1 MAGFCRRGSKL
12 YRVLLNIRFAA
23 AYMKTAFKASLGS
36 LLVSMSLNLTN
47 AETITFLESFED
59 TVDVVSH
66 LQPADGNR
74 RIDEFSLS
82 EDNDFGQITD
92 GQKALKVAFSSMSG
106 WQRDFQVQL
115 SLDVTTLLQS
125 VIETEE
131 TGRYYL
137 LYDILWDNT
146 DNDAGWANNPL
157 EIGGWMYGDQI
168 EWSGGGQVVTMAYEI
183 GAGTPDGFRLGLVGD
198 DNDRTF
204 LNFIFN
210 SNTGQPMNVYVDN
223 IRLMDTKPGNAET
236 IVSVLE
242 SFEASTS
249 VLAGQGRTENIVQ
262 NEDQAFITHGAK
274 SAKYTL
280 NDADGG
286 WAQDLTL
293 DLSGYSLL
301 AEVLEIPQADRARY
315 TLAWDW
321 LVQLD
326 DGTGGGWGVQQ
337 TWSPDNQ
344 LTQSWAGDGGLRTRA
359 INLSTVPWD
368 APPVLTIIQHGG
380 WSGGNIQLYMDNIRI
395 IDTGFVPSL
404 IELTSPSLGGTS
416 FSFSWV
422 SSPGKLYQVHRS
434 NAVNGPFDS
443 IAEVT
448 ADGDLTTF
456 ADPAPVANNAFYQV
470 ANVPPAPIFEED
482 FETGAAGWTTQDLG
496 ESGTWWELGK
506 PTNGPGEAHSPTRAY
521 GTGLAKDYGDYTDV
535 YLVSP
540 VIDLTGLDNA
550 RLEFWS
556 YRDCEPAFEG
566 ELTDACQVWIL
577 DEDGEYL
584 NDVPIWIRGGEAK
597 QWRLEKGKIP
607 AEALG
612 QKIRLEFSFSSDG
625 GQDNGPQAGWFID
638 DVAITTK

>member
-1 MAGFCRRGSKL
+1 
-12 YRVLLNIRFAA
+12 
-23 AYMKTAFKASLGS
+23 MKTAFKASLGS

-47 AETITFLESFED
+47 AETITLLESFED

-496 ESGTWWELGK
+496 ESGTLWELGK

-566 ELTDACQVWIL
+566 ELTDACQVGIL

>member
-1 MAGFCRRGSKL
+1 
-12 YRVLLNIRFAA
+12 
-23 AYMKTAFKASLGS
+23 MKTAFKASLGS

-47 AETITFLESFED
+47 AETITLLESFED

-146 DNDAGWANNPL
+146 DNDAGWACNPL

-262 NEDQAFITHGAK
+262 NEVQAFITHGAK

-368 APPVLTIIQHGG
+368 APPVLTIFQHGG

-496 ESGTWWELGK
+496 ESGTLWELGK

-540 VIDLTGLDNA
+540 VIDLTDLDNA
-550 RLEFWS
+550 RVEFWR
-556 YRDCEPAFEG
+556 YRDCEPAVEG
-566 ELTDACQVWIL
+566 ELYDWCQVMIL
-577 DEDGEYL
+577 DEDGDWL
-584 NDVPIWIRGGEAK
+584 LDDPIWIRGGEAK
-597 QWRLEKGKIP
+597 QWRLEKAKIP

-612 QKIRLEFSFSSDG
+612 QKIRLEFNFSTDG

-638 DVAITTK
+638 DVAITIK

>member
-1 MAGFCRRGSKL
+1 
-12 YRVLLNIRFAA
+12 
-23 AYMKTAFKASLGS
+23 
-36 LLVSMSLNLTN
+36 MSLNLTN
-47 AETITFLESFED
+47 AETITLLESFED

-368 APPVLTIIQHGG
+368 APPVLTIFQHGG

-496 ESGTWWELGK
+496 ESGTLWELGK

>member
-1 MAGFCRRGSKL
+1 
-12 YRVLLNIRFAA
+12 
-23 AYMKTAFKASLGS
+23 MKTAFKASLGS

-47 AETITFLESFED
+47 AETITLLESFED

-146 DNDAGWANNPL
+146 DNDAGWACNPL

-326 DGTGGGWGVQQ
+326 DGTGGGWGVAQ

-368 APPVLTIIQHGG
+368 APPVLTIFQHGG

-496 ESGTWWELGK
+496 ESGTLWELGK

-638 DVAITTK
+638 DVTITTK

>member
-1 MAGFCRRGSKL
+1 
-12 YRVLLNIRFAA
+12 
-23 AYMKTAFKASLGS
+23 MKTAFKASLGS

-47 AETITFLESFED
+47 AETITLLESFED

-198 DNDRTF
+198 DTDRTF

-262 NEDQAFITHGAK
+262 NEVQAFITHGAK

-326 DGTGGGWGVQQ
+326 DGTGGGWGVAQ

-368 APPVLTIIQHGG
+368 APPVLTIFQHGG

-496 ESGTWWELGK
+496 ESGTLWELGK

-540 VIDLTGLDNA
+540 VIDLTDLDNA
-550 RLEFWS
+550 RVEFWS
-556 YRDCEPAFEG
+556 YRDCEPAVEG
-566 ELTDACQVWIL
+566 ELYDWCQVMIL

-584 NDVPIWIRGGEAK
+584 VDDPIWLRGGEAK

-612 QKIRLEFSFSSDG
+612 QKIRLEFSFTSDG

>member
-1 MAGFCRRGSKL
+1 
-12 YRVLLNIRFAA
+12 
-23 AYMKTAFKASLGS
+23 MKTAFKASLGS

-47 AETITFLESFED
+47 AETITLLESFED

-183 GAGTPDGFRLGLVGD
+183 GAGTPDGFVLGLVGD

-496 ESGTWWELGK
+496 ESGTLWELGK

-584 NDVPIWIRGGEAK
+584 NDVPVWIRGGEAK

>member
-1 MAGFCRRGSKL
+1 
-12 YRVLLNIRFAA
+12 
-23 AYMKTAFKASLGS
+23 MKTAFKASLGS
-36 LLVSMSLNLTN
+36 LLVSISLNLTN
-47 AETITFLESFED
+47 AETITLLESFED

-92 GQKALKVAFSSMSG
+92 GQKALKVAFSSMSV

-146 DNDAGWANNPL
+146 DNDAGWACNPL

-198 DNDRTF
+198 DTDRTF

-249 VLAGQGRTENIVQ
+249 GLAGQGRTENIVQ

-337 TWSPDNQ
+337 TWSPDNK

-368 APPVLTIIQHGG
+368 APPVLTIFQHGG

-496 ESGTWWELGK
+496 ESGTLWELGK

-556 YRDCEPAFEG
+556 YRDCEPAFDG

>member
-1 MAGFCRRGSKL
+1 
-12 YRVLLNIRFAA
+12 
-23 AYMKTAFKASLGS
+23 MKTAFKASLGS

-47 AETITFLESFED
+47 AETITLLESFED

-496 ESGTWWELGK
+496 ESGTLWELGK

-638 DVAITTK
+638 DVTITTK

>member
-1 MAGFCRRGSKL
+1 
-12 YRVLLNIRFAA
+12 
-23 AYMKTAFKASLGS
+23 
-36 LLVSMSLNLTN
+36 MSLNLTN
-47 AETITFLESFED
+47 AETITLLESFED

-496 ESGTWWELGK
+496 ESGTLWELGK

-607 AEALG
+607 AEGLG

>member
-1 MAGFCRRGSKL
+1 
-12 YRVLLNIRFAA
+12 
-23 AYMKTAFKASLGS
+23 
-36 LLVSMSLNLTN
+36 MSLNLTN
-47 AETITFLESFED
+47 AETITLLESFED

-82 EDNDFGQITD
+82 EDNALGQITD
-92 GQKALKVAFSSMSG
+92 GQKSLKVSFSSMNG

-496 ESGTWWELGK
+496 ESGTLWELGK

>member
-1 MAGFCRRGSKL
+1 
-12 YRVLLNIRFAA
+12 
-23 AYMKTAFKASLGS
+23 MKTAFKASLGS

-47 AETITFLESFED
+47 AETITLLESFED

-496 ESGTWWELGK
+496 ESGTLWELGK

-521 GTGLAKDYGDYTDV
+521 GTGLAKDYGDYEDV

>member
-1 MAGFCRRGSKL
+1 
-12 YRVLLNIRFAA
+12 
-23 AYMKTAFKASLGS
+23 MKTAFKASLGS

-47 AETITFLESFED
+47 AETITLLESFED

-92 GQKALKVAFSSMSG
+92 GQKALKVAFSSMSV

-146 DNDAGWANNPL
+146 DNDAGWACNPL

-198 DNDRTF
+198 DTDRTF

-262 NEDQAFITHGAK
+262 NEVQAFITHGAK

-368 APPVLTIIQHGG
+368 APPVLTIFQHGG
-380 WSGGNIQLYMDNIRI
+380 WSGGNIQMYMDNIRI

-434 NAVNGPFDS
+434 NAVNEHFDS

-496 ESGTWWELGK
+496 ESGTLWELGK

-521 GTGLAKDYGDYTDV
+521 GTGLAKDYVDYTDV

-540 VIDLTGLDNA
+540 VIDLTDLDNA
-550 RLEFWS
+550 RVEFWS

-612 QKIRLEFSFSSDG
+612 QKIRLIFIFSSDG

>member
-1 MAGFCRRGSKL
+1 
-12 YRVLLNIRFAA
+12 
-23 AYMKTAFKASLGS
+23 MKTAFKASLGS

-47 AETITFLESFED
+47 AETITLLESFED

-368 APPVLTIIQHGG
+368 APPVLTIIQNGG

-482 FETGAAGWTTQDLG
+482 FETAAAGWTTQDLG
-496 ESGTWWELGK
+496 ESGTLWELGK

-521 GTGLAKDYGDYTDV
+521 GTGLAKDYGDYTAV

-540 VIDLTGLDNA
+540 LIDLTGLDNA

-607 AEALG
+607 AEGLG
-612 QKIRLEFSFSSDG
+612 QKIRLEFNFSSDG

>member
-1 MAGFCRRGSKL
+1 
-12 YRVLLNIRFAA
+12 
-23 AYMKTAFKASLGS
+23 
-36 LLVSMSLNLTN
+36 MSLNLTN
-47 AETITFLESFED
+47 AETITLLESFED

-496 ESGTWWELGK
+496 ESGTEWELGK
-506 PTNGPGEAHSPTRAY
+506 PANGPGEAHSPTHAY
-521 GTGLAKDYGDYTDV
+521 GTGLVKDYGDYTDV

-556 YRDCEPAFEG
+556 YRDCEPMLEG
-566 ELTDACQVWIL
+566 EFMDWCQIMIL

-584 NDVPIWIRGGEAK
+584 VDDPIWLRGGEAT

-607 AEALG
+607 TEALG
-612 QKIRLEFSFSSDG
+612 QKIRLEFNFSSDG

-638 DVAITTK
+638 DVSITTK

>member
-1 MAGFCRRGSKL
+1 
-12 YRVLLNIRFAA
+12 
-23 AYMKTAFKASLGS
+23 MKTAFKASLGS

-47 AETITFLESFED
+47 AETITLLESFED

-92 GQKALKVAFSSMSG
+92 GQKALKVAFSSMSS

-146 DNDAGWANNPL
+146 DNDAGWACNPL

-198 DNDRTF
+198 DTDRTF

-249 VLAGQGRTENIVQ
+249 VIAGQGRTENIVQ

-404 IELTSPSLGGTS
+404 IELTSPSLGGAS

-434 NAVNGPFDS
+434 NAVNEPFDS

-496 ESGTWWELGK
+496 ESGTLWELGK

-540 VIDLTGLDNA
+540 VIDLTDLDNA
-550 RLEFWS
+550 RVEFWS

>member
-1 MAGFCRRGSKL
+1 
-12 YRVLLNIRFAA
+12 
-23 AYMKTAFKASLGS
+23 
-36 LLVSMSLNLTN
+36 LVSMSLNLTN
-47 AETITFLESFED
+47 AETITLLESFED

-496 ESGTWWELGK
+496 ESGTLWELGK

>member
-1 MAGFCRRGSKL
+1 
-12 YRVLLNIRFAA
+12 
-23 AYMKTAFKASLGS
+23 MKTAFKASLGS

-47 AETITFLESFED
+47 AETITLLESFED

-496 ESGTWWELGK
+496 ESGTLWELGK

-607 AEALG
+607 AEGLG

>member
-1 MAGFCRRGSKL
+1 
-12 YRVLLNIRFAA
+12 
-23 AYMKTAFKASLGS
+23 MKTAFKASLGS

-47 AETITFLESFED
+47 AETITLLESFED

-92 GQKALKVAFSSMSG
+92 GQKALKVAFSSMSS

-198 DNDRTF
+198 DTDRTF

-249 VLAGQGRTENIVQ
+249 VIAGQGRTENIVQ

-368 APPVLTIIQHGG
+368 APPVLTIFQHGG

-434 NAVNGPFDS
+434 NAVNEPFDS

-496 ESGTWWELGK
+496 ESGTLWELGK

>member
-1 MAGFCRRGSKL
+1 
-12 YRVLLNIRFAA
+12 
-23 AYMKTAFKASLGS
+23 MKTAFKASLGS

-47 AETITFLESFED
+47 AETITLLESFED

-92 GQKALKVAFSSMSG
+92 GQKALKVAFSSMSV

-198 DNDRTF
+198 DTDRTF

-262 NEDQAFITHGAK
+262 NEVQAFITHGAK

-434 NAVNGPFDS
+434 NAVNEPFDS

-496 ESGTWWELGK
+496 ESGTLWELGK

>member
-1 MAGFCRRGSKL
+1 
-12 YRVLLNIRFAA
+12 
-23 AYMKTAFKASLGS
+23 MKTAFKASLGS

-47 AETITFLESFED
+47 AETITLLESFED

-183 GAGTPDGFRLGLVGD
+183 GAGTPDGFVLGLVGD

-210 SNTGQPMNVYVDN
+210 SNTGQPMKVYVDN

-496 ESGTWWELGK
+496 ESGTLWELGK

-540 VIDLTGLDNA
+540 VIVLTGLDNA

>member
-1 MAGFCRRGSKL
+1 
-12 YRVLLNIRFAA
+12 
-23 AYMKTAFKASLGS
+23 
-36 LLVSMSLNLTN
+36 MSLNLTN
-47 AETITFLESFED
+47 AETITLLESFED

-210 SNTGQPMNVYVDN
+210 SNTGQPMKVYVDN

-236 IVSVLE
+236 IVTVLE

-395 IDTGFVPSL
+395 IDTGFVTSL

-456 ADPAPVANNAFYQV
+456 ADPAPAANNAFYQV

-496 ESGTWWELGK
+496 ESGTLWELGK

>member
-1 MAGFCRRGSKL
+1 
-12 YRVLLNIRFAA
+12 
-23 AYMKTAFKASLGS
+23 MKTAFKASLGS

-47 AETITFLESFED
+47 AETITLLESFED

-146 DNDAGWANNPL
+146 DNDAGWACNPL

-262 NEDQAFITHGAK
+262 NEVQAFITHGAK

-496 ESGTWWELGK
+496 ESGTLWELGK

>member
-1 MAGFCRRGSKL
+1 
-12 YRVLLNIRFAA
+12 
-23 AYMKTAFKASLGS
+23 MKTAFKASLGS

-47 AETITFLESFED
+47 AETITLLESFED

-146 DNDAGWANNPL
+146 DNDAGWACNPL

-198 DNDRTF
+198 DTDRTF

-326 DGTGGGWGVQQ
+326 DGTGGGWGVAQ

-368 APPVLTIIQHGG
+368 APPVLTIFQHGG

-496 ESGTWWELGK
+496 ESGTLWELGK

-556 YRDCEPAFEG
+556 YRDCEPAFDG

-612 QKIRLEFSFSSDG
+612 QKIRLIFIFSSDG

>member
-1 MAGFCRRGSKL
+1 
-12 YRVLLNIRFAA
+12 
-23 AYMKTAFKASLGS
+23 MKTAFKGSLGS
-36 LLVSMSLNLTN
+36 LLVLMSLNLTN
-47 AETITFLESFED
+47 AETITLLESFED

-92 GQKALKVAFSSMSG
+92 GQKALKVAFSSMSV

-146 DNDAGWANNPL
+146 DNDAEWACNPL

-198 DNDRTF
+198 DTDRTF

-337 TWSPDNQ
+337 TWSPSNQ

-368 APPVLTIIQHGG
+368 APPVLTIFQHGG

-496 ESGTWWELGK
+496 ESGTLWELGK

-540 VIDLTGLDNA
+540 VIDLTDLDNA
-550 RLEFWS
+550 RVEFWS
-556 YRDCEPAFEG
+556 YRDCEPAVEG
-566 ELTDACQVWIL
+566 ELYDWCQVMIL

-584 NDVPIWIRGGEAK
+584 VDNPIWLRGGVAK
-597 QWRLEKGKIP
+597 QWRLEKAKIP

-612 QKIRLEFSFSSDG
+612 QKIRLEFNFSTDG

>member
-1 MAGFCRRGSKL
+1 
-12 YRVLLNIRFAA
+12 
-23 AYMKTAFKASLGS
+23 MKTAFKASLGS

-47 AETITFLESFED
+47 AETITLLESFED

-210 SNTGQPMNVYVDN
+210 SNTGQPMKVYVDN

-470 ANVPPAPIFEED
+470 ANVPPTPIFEED

-496 ESGTWWELGK
+496 ESGTLWELGK

-584 NDVPIWIRGGEAK
+584 NDVPVWIRGGEAK

-612 QKIRLEFSFSSDG
+612 QKIRLEFNFSSDG

>member
-1 MAGFCRRGSKL
+1 
-12 YRVLLNIRFAA
+12 
-23 AYMKTAFKASLGS
+23 MKTAFKASLGS

-47 AETITFLESFED
+47 AETITLLESFED

-496 ESGTWWELGK
+496 ESGTLWELGK

-612 QKIRLEFSFSSDG
+612 QKIRLEFNFSSDG

>member
-1 MAGFCRRGSKL
+1 
-12 YRVLLNIRFAA
+12 
-23 AYMKTAFKASLGS
+23 MKTAFKASLGS

-47 AETITFLESFED
+47 AETITLLESFED

-223 IRLMDTKPGNAET
+223 IRLMDTKPENAET

-249 VLAGQGRTENIVQ
+249 VLTGQGRTENIVQ

-368 APPVLTIIQHGG
+368 APPVLTIFQHGG

-456 ADPAPVANNAFYQV
+456 ADPTPVANNAFYQV

-496 ESGTWWELGK
+496 ESGTLWELGK

>member
-1 MAGFCRRGSKL
+1 
-12 YRVLLNIRFAA
+12 
-23 AYMKTAFKASLGS
+23 MKTAFKASLGS

-47 AETITFLESFED
+47 AETITLLESFED

-92 GQKALKVAFSSMSG
+92 GQKALKVAFSSMSV

-146 DNDAGWANNPL
+146 DNDAGWACNPL

-198 DNDRTF
+198 DTDRTF

-262 NEDQAFITHGAK
+262 NEVQAFITHGAK

-326 DGTGGGWGVQQ
+326 DGTGGGWGVAQ

-368 APPVLTIIQHGG
+368 APPVLTIFQHGG
-380 WSGGNIQLYMDNIRI
+380 WSGGNIQMYMDNIRI

-496 ESGTWWELGK
+496 ESGTLWELGK

-540 VIDLTGLDNA
+540 VIDLTDLDNA
-550 RLEFWS
+550 RVEFWS
-556 YRDCEPAFEG
+556 YRDCEPAVEG
-566 ELTDACQVWIL
+566 ELYDWCQVMIL

-584 NDVPIWIRGGEAK
+584 VDNPIWLRGGEAK
-597 QWRLEKGKIP
+597 QWRLEKAKIP
-607 AEALG
+607 AQALG
-612 QKIRLEFSFSSDG
+612 QKIRLEFNFSSDG
-625 GQDNGPQAGWFID
+625 GQDIGPQAGWFID
-638 DVAITTK
+638 DVAITIK

>member
-1 MAGFCRRGSKL
+1 
-12 YRVLLNIRFAA
+12 
-23 AYMKTAFKASLGS
+23 MKTAFKASLGS

-47 AETITFLESFED
+47 AETITLLESFED

-249 VLAGQGRTENIVQ
+249 VLTGQGRSSSVHHSWGQ
-262 NEDQAFITHGAK
+262 K
-274 SAKYTL
+274 R
-280 NDADGG
+280 
-286 WAQDLTL
+286 
-293 DLSGYSLL
+293 
-301 AEVLEIPQADRARY
+301 EV
-315 TLAWDW
+315 
-321 LVQLD
+321 
-326 DGTGGGWGVQQ
+326 
-337 TWSPDNQ
+337 
-344 LTQSWAGDGGLRTRA
+344 
-359 INLSTVPWD
+359 
-368 APPVLTIIQHGG
+368 
-380 WSGGNIQLYMDNIRI
+380 
-395 IDTGFVPSL
+395 
-404 IELTSPSLGGTS
+404 
-416 FSFSWV
+416 
-422 SSPGKLYQVHRS
+422 
-434 NAVNGPFDS
+434 
-443 IAEVT
+443 
-448 ADGDLTTF
+448 
-456 ADPAPVANNAFYQV
+456 
-470 ANVPPAPIFEED
+470 
-482 FETGAAGWTTQDLG
+482 
-496 ESGTWWELGK
+496 
-506 PTNGPGEAHSPTRAY
+506 HSKR
-521 GTGLAKDYGDYTDV
+521 
-535 YLVSP
+535 
-540 VIDLTGLDNA
+540 
-550 RLEFWS
+550 R
-556 YRDCEPAFEG
+556 R
-566 ELTDACQVWIL
+566 
-577 DEDGEYL
+577 
-584 NDVPIWIRGGEAK
+584 
-597 QWRLEKGKIP
+597 WRLG
-607 AEALG
+607 A
-612 QKIRLEFSFSSDG
+612 
-625 GQDNGPQAGWFID
+625 GPNPRSVWL
-638 DVAITTK
+638 

>member
-1 MAGFCRRGSKL
+1 
-12 YRVLLNIRFAA
+12 
-23 AYMKTAFKASLGS
+23 MKTAFKASLGS

-47 AETITFLESFED
+47 AETITLLESFED

-106 WQRDFQVQL
+106 WQRDFQVQWR
-115 SLDVTTLLQS
+115 LDVTTLLQS
-125 VIETEE
+125 VIESEE

-223 IRLMDTKPGNAET
+223 IRLMDTKLGNAET

-368 APPVLTIIQHGG
+368 APPVLTIFQHGG

-496 ESGTWWELGK
+496 ESGTLWELGK

>member
-1 MAGFCRRGSKL
+1 
-12 YRVLLNIRFAA
+12 
-23 AYMKTAFKASLGS
+23 MKTAFKASLGS

-47 AETITFLESFED
+47 AETITLLESFED

-92 GQKALKVAFSSMSG
+92 GQKALKVAFSSMSV

-146 DNDAGWANNPL
+146 DNDAGWACNPL

-198 DNDRTF
+198 DTDRTF

-262 NEDQAFITHGAK
+262 NEVQAFITHGAK

-326 DGTGGGWGVQQ
+326 DGTGGGWGVAQ

-368 APPVLTIIQHGG
+368 APPVLTIFQHGG

-434 NAVNGPFDS
+434 NAVNEHFDS

-496 ESGTWWELGK
+496 KSGTEWELGK

-521 GTGLAKDYGDYTDV
+521 GTGLAKDYDDYTDV

-612 QKIRLEFSFSSDG
+612 QKIRLEFSFSSDS

>member
-1 MAGFCRRGSKL
+1 
-12 YRVLLNIRFAA
+12 
-23 AYMKTAFKASLGS
+23 MKTAFKASLGS

-47 AETITFLESFED
+47 AETITLLESFED

-92 GQKALKVAFSSMSG
+92 GQKALKVAFSSMNG

-115 SLDVTTLLQS
+115 SLDMTTLLQS

-198 DNDRTF
+198 DTDRTF

-262 NEDQAFITHGAK
+262 NEVQAFITHGAK

-404 IELTSPSLGGTS
+404 IELTSPSLGGAS

-434 NAVNGPFDS
+434 NAVNEPFDS

-496 ESGTWWELGK
+496 ESGTLWELGK

-540 VIDLTGLDNA
+540 VIDLTDLDNA
-550 RLEFWS
+550 RVEFWS

>member
-1 MAGFCRRGSKL
+1 
-12 YRVLLNIRFAA
+12 
-23 AYMKTAFKASLGS
+23 MKTAFKASLGS

-47 AETITFLESFED
+47 AETITLLESFED

-301 AEVLEIPQADRARY
+301 AEVLEIPQAHRARY

-496 ESGTWWELGK
+496 ESGTLWELGK

>member
-1 MAGFCRRGSKL
+1 
-12 YRVLLNIRFAA
+12 
-23 AYMKTAFKASLGS
+23 MKTAFKASLGS

-47 AETITFLESFED
+47 AETITLLESFED

-92 GQKALKVAFSSMSG
+92 GQKALKVAFSSMSS

-198 DNDRTF
+198 DTDRTF

-249 VLAGQGRTENIVQ
+249 VIAGQGRTENIVQ

-368 APPVLTIIQHGG
+368 APPVLTIFQHGG

-496 ESGTWWELGK
+496 ESGTLWELGK

-521 GTGLAKDYGDYTDV
+521 GTGLAKDYDDYTDV

>member
-1 MAGFCRRGSKL
+1 
-12 YRVLLNIRFAA
+12 
-23 AYMKTAFKASLGS
+23 MKTAFKASLGS

-47 AETITFLESFED
+47 AETITLLESFED

-66 LQPADGNR
+66 LQSADGNR

-496 ESGTWWELGK
+496 ESGTLWELGK

>member
-1 MAGFCRRGSKL
+1 
-12 YRVLLNIRFAA
+12 
-23 AYMKTAFKASLGS
+23 MKTAFKASLGS

-47 AETITFLESFED
+47 AETITLLESFED

-146 DNDAGWANNPL
+146 DNDAGWACNPL

-262 NEDQAFITHGAK
+262 NEVQAFITHGAK

-326 DGTGGGWGVQQ
+326 DGTGGGWGVAQ

-368 APPVLTIIQHGG
+368 APPVLTIFQHGG

-496 ESGTWWELGK
+496 ESGTLWELGK

-540 VIDLTGLDNA
+540 VIDLTDLDNA
-550 RLEFWS
+550 RVEFWS
-556 YRDCEPAFEG
+556 YRDCEPAVEG
-566 ELTDACQVWIL
+566 ELYDWCQVMIL

-584 NDVPIWIRGGEAK
+584 VDNPIWLRGGVAK
-597 QWRLEKGKIP
+597 QWRLEKAKIP

-612 QKIRLEFSFSSDG
+612 QKIRLEFNFSTDG

-638 DVAITTK
+638 DVAITIK

>member
-1 MAGFCRRGSKL
+1 
-12 YRVLLNIRFAA
+12 
-23 AYMKTAFKASLGS
+23 MKTAFKASLGS

-47 AETITFLESFED
+47 AETITLLESFED

-92 GQKALKVAFSSMSG
+92 GQKALKVAFSSMSS

-198 DNDRTF
+198 DTDRTF

-249 VLAGQGRTENIVQ
+249 VIAGQGRTENIVQ

-368 APPVLTIIQHGG
+368 APPVLTIFQHGG

-434 NAVNGPFDS
+434 NAVNEPFDS

-496 ESGTWWELGK
+496 ESGTLWELGK

-556 YRDCEPAFEG
+556 YRDCEPAFDG

>member
-1 MAGFCRRGSKL
+1 
-12 YRVLLNIRFAA
+12 
-23 AYMKTAFKASLGS
+23 
-36 LLVSMSLNLTN
+36 MSLNLTN
-47 AETITFLESFED
+47 AETITLLESFED

-198 DNDRTF
+198 DTDRTF

-262 NEDQAFITHGAK
+262 NEVQAFITHGAK

-326 DGTGGGWGVQQ
+326 DGTGGGWGVAQ

-368 APPVLTIIQHGG
+368 APPVLTIFQHGG

-434 NAVNGPFDS
+434 NAVNGLFDS

-496 ESGTWWELGK
+496 ESGTLWELGK

-521 GTGLAKDYGDYTDV
+521 GTGLTKDYDDYTDV

-556 YRDCEPAFEG
+556 YRDCEPAVEG
-566 ELTDACQVWIL
+566 ELYDWCQVMIL
-577 DEDGEYL
+577 DEDGDWL
-584 NDVPIWIRGGEAK
+584 LDDPIWIRGGEAK
-597 QWRLEKGKIP
+597 QWRLEKAKIP

-612 QKIRLEFSFSSDG
+612 QKIRLEFNFSTDG

>member
-1 MAGFCRRGSKL
+1 
-12 YRVLLNIRFAA
+12 
-23 AYMKTAFKASLGS
+23 MKTAFKASLGS

-47 AETITFLESFED
+47 AETITLLESFED

-183 GAGTPDGFRLGLVGD
+183 GAGTPDGFVLGLVGD

-262 NEDQAFITHGAK
+262 NEDPAFITHGAK

-496 ESGTWWELGK
+496 ESGTLWELGK